1 MTESHVLPNYLIHYH
16 FLSQKVNKYP
26 FVLTVTG
33 DYLWISSIKSLL
45 GGGKPPGSTWT
56 SCKGVGD
63 GLEALE
69 YPVGFGSEN
78 NLGSI
83 WWNLESKLQGS
94 WLNISSVPYNPSPA
108 ICSQT
113 LGNRTPK
120 RRQKVGS
127 FVKPQNGHSLRH
139 HTALHPEALTLQREQ
154 APALNMLQL
163 PLVACSN
170 SQSVL
175 LLKIST
181 SYF

>member
-16 FLSQKVNKYP
+16 FLSQKVNKYS
-26 FVLTVTG
+26 FVLNVTG

-78 NLGSI
+78 
-83 WWNLESKLQGS
+83 LESKLKGS

-120 RRQKVGS
+120 QRQKVGS
-127 FVKPQNGHSLRH
+127 FVKPQNGHSLHH
-139 HTALHPEALTLQREQ
+139 HTALHPEALIPQTQRT
-154 APALNMLQL
+154 
-163 PLVACSN
+163 
-170 SQSVL
+170 
-175 LLKIST
+175 ST
-181 SYF
+181 STQHATAPLGSSF